1 MPRRRA
7 DRDRLIRPLPALL
20 ALAVGVGAGVAV
32 ASTRSTELGD
42 TTSTPTYGA
51 EAPVVQF
58 SITPGTKSYTTP
70 EGVLT
75 SWRYHSS
82 PDASAGSVTLE
93 LFKPVVGEGVYE
105 AVAASGTKTLAPA
118 TAYEFSERI
127 PVEQGWVLGLD
138 PGLDAEVAITVPSAP
153 NDRMYQFSGN
163 VPVGATSTATGPFPN
178 YRVNVAATIEPD
190 ADGDSYGDETQD
202 QCPTDAS
209 TQGPCPPDTDPPE
222 TEITKDAP
230 RRTDK
235 NKVKFKFTSDEPDS
249 TFECKLDRRQFKRCS
264 SPKTVKRL
272 DQGKHRFRVIATDP
286 AGNSD
291 PSAAKDKFKVVQ

>member
-1 MPRRRA
+1 VPRRRD

-32 ASTRSTELGD
+32 ASTRSTELGE
-42 TTSTPTYGA
+42 TTSAPVYRA
-51 EAPVVQF
+51 LAPVVQF
-58 SITPGTKSYTTP
+58 STTPGTKSYTTP
-70 EGVLT
+70 DGVLT
-75 SWRYHSS
+75 SWRYHSGPES
-82 PDASAGSVTLE
+82 PPGTVRLE
-93 LFKPVVGEGVYE
+93 LFKPGVGEGVYE
-105 AVAASGTKTLAPA
+105 AVAASDTKTLAPD

-127 PVEQGWVLGLD
+127 PVKQGYVLGLD
-138 PGLDAEVAITVPSAP
+138 PDLDAAVAITVSASS
-153 NDRMYQFSGN
+153 DQIYQFGGD
-163 VPVGATSTATGPFPN
+163 VPVGETSTATGPFPT

-190 ADGDSYGDETQD
+190 ADGDAYGDETQD

-235 NKVKFKFTSDEPDS
+235 HKVKFKFTSDEPDS
-249 TFECKLDRRQFKRCS
+249 TFKCKLDRKQFKRCS
-264 SPKTVKRL
+264 SPKTVTRL
-272 DQGKHRFRVIATDP
+272 DEGKHKFKVFATDP

-291 PSAAKDKFKVVQ
+291 PSAAKDKFKVVP